1 MIIMNCNILNK
12 TEIYYKI
19 ERVYSNIHEL
29 ILSGSL
35 MSGIYFHSLRETL
48 MDTIITKE
56 IQLI

>member
-1 MIIMNCNILNK
+1 MNCNILNK

-35 MSGIYFHSLRETL
+35 MSGIYFHSLRETP
-48 MDTIITKE
+48 MNIIITKE